1 MATLRTEE
9 EKSAILAHCLELE
22 RTGGDILG
30 YLWSQNYLTPR
41 ATWCNYQRE
50 WLGRKPYEFTDG
62 KPKKGRSEMARN
74 SIVTDEIREAAVKA
88 FLAGGSPCRILKDA
102 GCKNPGSAWNNIKMK
117 LEKYNPEIA
126 MKIAS
131 ANGKRGPKQKKQLQL
146 EAGADYNIS
155 VQDAMDGMKDAAEE
169 FFGKCEEA
177 GLMKD
182 EPKITVPLMHSG
194 KKAIGWQGDFG
205 TYIYDVKHGYIDYE
219 SNDGEELS
227 MPVEAWRNFLAEIR
241 EIGLLMGVEL

>member
-1 MATLRTEE
+1 MATLRTEA

-74 SIVTDEIREAAVKA
+74 SIVTNEIREAAVKA
-88 FLAGGSPCRILKDA
+88 FLSGGSPCRILKDA

-117 LEKYNPEIA
+117 LEKDNPEIA

-131 ANGKRGPKQKKQLQL
+131 ASGKRGPKQQLQL
-146 EAGADYNIS
+146 EPGADYDIS
-155 VQDAMDGMKDAAEE
+155 VKDAMDNMQEAADT
-169 FFGKCEEA
+169 FFGQCEDM
-177 GLMKD
+177 GLKINKPVEVKPLTYDGMEIAALRHQDIGEFYYDKKFNSIDWRTPEGD
-182 EPKITVPLMHSG
+182 EVSMPPVYWKQLADELPKIM
-194 KKAIGWQGDFG
+194 
-205 TYIYDVKHGYIDYE
+205 
-219 SNDGEELS
+219 
-227 MPVEAWRNFLAEIR
+227 R
-241 EIGLLMGVEL
+241 LLGVES

>member
-41 ATWCNYQRE
+41 ATWFNYQRE
-50 WLGRKPYEFTDG
+50 WLGRKPYQYTDG

-74 SIVTDEIREAAVKA
+74 SIVTDEIREAAIKA

-117 LEKYNPEIA
+117 LEKDNPEIA

-131 ANGKRGPKQKKQLQL
+131 ANGKRGPKKQEVRQITEVQELKLEEGGNYELKAGDQLKVMQVLAYKVTAIDTEYGEFYHDKK
-146 EAGADYNIS
+146 
-155 VQDAMDGMKDAAEE
+155 
-169 FFGKCEEA
+169 FGC
-177 GLMKD
+177 
-182 EPKITVPLMHSG
+182 
-194 KKAIGWQGDFG
+194 
-205 TYIYDVKHGYIDYE
+205 ID
-219 SNDGEELS
+219 
-227 MPVEAWRNFLAEIR
+227 WRNLEGDEVSLKIDEWKKLAKELPTI
-241 EIGLLMGVEL
+241 LDALGVEP

>member
-62 KPKKGRSEMARN
+62 KPKKGRREMARN

-88 FLAGGSPCRILKDA
+88 YFAGGSPCRILKDA
-102 GCKNPGSAWNNIKMK
+102 GCMNPSSAWTNIKMK
-117 LEKYNPEIA
+117 LEKEHPEIA
-126 MKIAS
+126 AKIE
-131 ANGKRGPKQKKQLQL
+131 NGKPGPKPKKQLQL
-146 EAGADYNIS
+146 DAGTDYDIS
-155 VQDAMDGMKDAAEE
+155 VKDAMDNMQDAADE
-169 FFGKCEEA
+169 FFGKCEDM
-177 GLMKD
+177 GLKVGD
-182 EPKITVPLMHSG
+182 VVKVEKVAPYTVTAIDTEYGEFYHD
-194 KKAIGWQGDFG
+194 KKFG
-205 TYIYDVKHGYIDYE
+205 CID
-219 SNDGEELS
+219 
-227 MPVEAWRNFLAEIR
+227 WRNPEGDEVSLKIDDWKKLAKELPTI
-241 EIGLLMGVEL
+241 LDALGVEL